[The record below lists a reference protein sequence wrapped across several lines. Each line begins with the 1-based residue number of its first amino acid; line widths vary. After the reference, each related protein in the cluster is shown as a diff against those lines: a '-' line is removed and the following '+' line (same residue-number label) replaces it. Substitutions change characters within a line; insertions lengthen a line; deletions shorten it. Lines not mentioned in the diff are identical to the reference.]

1 MNLWLLFI
9 LLNIDISMKNKKLL
23 IFVSGV
29 IILFCIEIYLAY
41 KINKLLENYPT
52 ITIHDTIYRKHSDWE
67 LLKVA
72 IIWQESKGNS
82 NAIGGNGYG
91 IYQITP
97 IYVKERNRILDTTK
111 YRLSSYKGEQRK
123 DKIARNLV
131 DYEAGLTIFNT
142 ARNIIT
148 QSNIKQQSLFDAVI

>member
-72 IIWQESKGNS
+72 IIWQESK
-82 NAIGGNGYG
+82 
-91 IYQITP
+91 
-97 IYVKERNRILDTTK
+97 LD
-111 YRLSSYKGEQRK
+111 
-123 DKIARNLV
+123 
-131 DYEAGLTIFNT
+131 
-142 ARNIIT
+142 
-148 QSNIKQQSLFDAVI
+148 